1 MIVQQ
6 PYRLRQIIPETNN
19 TFVWQLVPITGE
31 IFNYEPG
38 QFALIQHRTKKPY
51 SIASSPANR
60 DYLEFGIKLQ
70 GGFTRELNKLT
81 VGAEIGIEGPYGVF
95 IYQPEVHRQS
105 VMFAGGI
112 GITPMISM
120 IRAATDTALD
130 NKITLYYCNQTED
143 DIAYKKTLDE
153 LAVKNPNLRLIYSVD
168 KSLRPGWTGEV
179 GFVTADKIGQH
190 LPDLTDRYFFMCGP
204 LPFMKAVEGIL
215 LEKGV
220 PGEMIKKE
228 VF

>member
-1 MIVQQ
+1 MVKQ
-6 PYRLRQIIPETNN
+6 PYRLRTIIPETHN
-19 TFVWQLVPITGE
+19 TFVWQLVPIAGE

-38 QFALIQHRTKKPY
+38 QFAMIHHTTKKPY

-81 VGAEIGIEGPYGVF
+81 AGAEIGIEGPYGVF
-95 IYQPEVHRQS
+95 VYQPQVHRQS

-112 GITPMISM
+112 GITPIVSM
-120 IRAATDTALD
+120 IRTATDTAPD
-130 NKITLYYCNQTED
+130 NQITLYYCNQTED

-153 LAVKNPNLRLIYSVD
+153 LAAKNPNLNLIYSVD

-179 GFVTADKIGQH
+179 GFVTANKVHAH

-204 LPFMKAVEGIL
+204 LAFMKAVEGIL
-215 LEKGV
+215 LAAGV
-220 PGEMIKKE
+220 AGKMIKKE